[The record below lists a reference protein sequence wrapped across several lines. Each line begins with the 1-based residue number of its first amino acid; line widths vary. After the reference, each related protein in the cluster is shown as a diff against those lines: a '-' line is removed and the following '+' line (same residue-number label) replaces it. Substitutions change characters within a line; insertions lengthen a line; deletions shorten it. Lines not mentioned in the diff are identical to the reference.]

1 MPLNHCSKFRIL
13 DFDPLSGSEALDF
26 ALKLAFK
33 HNLSIVKHFT
43 RLSCLL
49 FKLFYWFCWFCIQFW
64 RWLSDLF
71 RNDFLLTHHHFI
83 HIWFFCIGRGP
94 ILIPAFSHQLCKGR
108 NQSIPV
114 GLFFLQSF
122 FRQRIEVRLLTFGT
136 IVGRI
141 GLRPKI
147 KRGKVHIAFTNLMSL
162 GSHFPKLISGEGIGR
177 RRFYFFNDRIACL
190 EMLRI
195 WLINN
200 GKLLFA
206 FLIEDRVQKLERRNS
221 VGLGSLFWHFM
232 KNLLSLAAETGKDV
246 FCVYRLLA
254 LALCLIYVE
263 GSFVMILLLL
273 LKLVDQLSYYLPT
286 CTIN

>member
-1 MPLNHCSKFRIL
+1 
-13 DFDPLSGSEALDF
+13 
-26 ALKLAFK
+26 
-33 HNLSIVKHFT
+33 
-43 RLSCLL
+43 
-49 FKLFYWFCWFCIQFW
+49 
-64 RWLSDLF
+64 
-71 RNDFLLTHHHFI
+71 
-83 HIWFFCIGRGP
+83 
-94 ILIPAFSHQLCKGR
+94 
-108 NQSIPV
+108 
-114 GLFFLQSF
+114 
-122 FRQRIEVRLLTFGT
+122 
-136 IVGRI
+136 
-141 GLRPKI
+141 
-147 KRGKVHIAFTNLMSL
+147 
-162 GSHFPKLISGEGIGR
+162 
-177 RRFYFFNDRIACL
+177 
-190 EMLRI
+190 MLRI